1 MEELYKKVENQCLSA
16 FSYGVIIRL
25 INKVV
30 HKMTMNRK
38 NVQEKVGDIMGG
50 KVLELDIIKARHE
63 GIAEG
68 RAEGR
73 AEGMALGRDKE
84 FIHSVERLMEY
95 NDITAAK
102 ACEMMGKSLSEY
114 EEAKKKLIVNV

>member
-1 MEELYKKVENQCLSA
+1 
-16 FSYGVIIRL
+16 
-25 INKVV
+25 
-30 HKMTMNRK
+30 
-38 NVQEKVGDIMGG
+38 MGG

-68 RAEGR
+68 RAEGIEEGR
-73 AEGMALGRDKE
+73 AEGRADGMALGSGRAL
-84 FIHSVERLMEY
+84 IQCVEGLMEH